1 VTDPNLAARAQQL
14 LENSLEQIN
23 ALRNANVRD
32 SNFKEWRQ
40 STLTLFQRLWS
51 GDDIR
56 SERFRRIPFS
66 PPSSRA
72 DSKTV
77 RDWFEKGAAEAAGLI
92 RMLIDEVAESGI
104 TESSG
109 ESRPAR
115 LNYESSEPPR
125 EDSEPTSDYE
135 GTSIPRVSPP
145 SSPSR
150 ASRSGHDAPPARPS
164 RPAETSRRESP
175 PDRSAQER
183 ETRESRP
190 SKSGGKS
197 HKKNVGKGRLKDM
210 LGFDDEG
217 ESLATP
223 PPPPEPPARTPSH
236 PSRPMPGTRIVRS
249 ESGLPQEHRLEPSEP
264 QAPRARD
271 EYERRAPERPTPPP
285 EPRDEMPHGVQWR
298 KDELDLEP
306 EPEKDAEVE
315 VSESSLQFALDSAL
329 EMDNASDDSSEASEI
344 SDAREAEEFLGNS
357 PVFRSKGR
365 PVKRKGP
372 APAPAQA
379 RSAAGAAVLAIASE
393 IAAMGVPEN
402 HRPRARAALLDLA
415 HHLDRHDLTWQ
426 AMREAVDFI
435 MQYPPIA
442 RRVLPLLLPYLEDA
456 A

>member
-1 VTDPNLAARAQQL
+1 MTDPNLAARAQEL

-51 GDDIR
+51 GDDV

-66 PPSSRA
+66 PPSTRA
-72 DSKTV
+72 DSKVV
-77 RDWFEKGAAEAAGLI
+77 REWFEKGAAEAAGLI
-92 RMLIDEVAESGI
+92 RMLIDEVAEGGI
-104 TESSG
+104 AENSG

-115 LNYESSEPPR
+115 LDYGSSEPPP

-145 SSPSR
+145 SSASR
-150 ASRSGHDAPPARPS
+150 APRPGPGVTPARPT
-164 RPAETSRRESP
+164 RPAE
-175 PDRSAQER
+175 AER
-183 ETRESRP
+183 ETRESARP
-190 SKSGGKS
+190 VRGGGKS
-197 HKKNVGKGRLKDM
+197 KKNKGRLKDM
-210 LGFDDEG
+210 LGFGDEA
-217 ESLATP
+217 EFAAP
-223 PPPPEPPARTPSH
+223 PPPPEPPARAPSH
-236 PSRPMPGTRIVRS
+236 PSRPMPGTRVVRS
-249 ESGLPQEHRLEPSEP
+249 ESSLPSEHRLEPSEP
-264 QAPRARD
+264 QGPRARD
-271 EYERRAPERPTPPP
+271 ESERRAPERPTPPP
-285 EPRDEMPHGVQWR
+285 VLREEKPHGVQWR
-298 KDELDLEP
+298 KDELDLEQQS
-306 EPEKDAEVE
+306 EKDAEVE

-329 EMDNASDDSSEASEI
+329 EMDNASDDSSEADEI

-372 APAPAQA
+372 SPAPAHA

-402 HRPRARAALLDLA
+402 HRSRARAALLDLA

-435 MQYPPIA
+435 MLYPPIA
-442 RRVLPLLLPYLEDA
+442 RRILPLLLPYLEDA